1 MTQMSEAH
9 GRCSP
14 TKRPNQQQSQH
25 GSPLARAVHATGS
38 TVVIATLLALC
49 SGGCV
54 IPPSLRV
61 EDNTPVNSPPAI
73 ISVLGPSDA
82 LAEPGPYFVES
93 GQMAGT
99 LSVSLI
105 DTDVAD
111 MLYVRGY
118 LDYNA
123 PVGNRVPPRVRCSVP
138 QGDNASRTTTCNL
151 AGLCLPG
158 DIGSQHNLTL
168 VVFDRPPADSG
179 DDPQAMPA
187 DSGGLSTSR
196 FYFVHCQPPQS

>member
-1 MTQMSEAH
+1 MTQMSEPH
-9 GRCSP
+9 GRCR
-14 TKRPNQQQSQH
+14 RPAQANYLQSQI
-25 GSPLARAVHATGS
+25 GSRLARAVHAPGAI
-38 TVVIATLLALC
+38 VAIATLLALC
-49 SGGCV
+49 TQGCV

-61 EDNTPVNSPPAI
+61 EDDVPANSPPAI

-93 GQMAGT
+93 GPMAGT

-111 MLYVRGY
+111 TLYVRGY
-118 LDYNA
+118 LDYNT
-123 PVGNRVPPRVRCSVP
+123 PTGNLVPPRIRCAVP
-138 QGDNASRTTTCNL
+138 LSDMVERTTTCNL
-151 AGLCLPG
+151 AGLCLPSDVG
-158 DIGSQHNLTL
+158 TQHNLTL

-179 DDPQAMPA
+179 ADPQAMPGTM
-187 DSGGLSTSR
+187 GGLSTSR

>member
-1 MTQMSEAH
+1 MTQMSEPH
-9 GRCSP
+9 GRC
-14 TKRPNQQQSQH
+14 RPVTQSNQVESQH
-25 GSPLARAVHATGS
+25 GSVLARAVHAAGS
-38 TVVIATLLALC
+38 IVAIATLLALC

-61 EDNTPVNSPPAI
+61 DDTAPNSPPAI
-73 ISVLGPSDA
+73 MSVMGPSDA
-82 LAEPGPYFVES
+82 LSEPGPYFVES

-105 DTDVAD
+105 DTDVD
-111 MLYVRGY
+111 DVLYMRGY

-123 PVGNRVPPRVRCSVP
+123 PVGNRVAPRVQCSIP
-138 QGDNASRTTTCNL
+138 QSDKPVRTGSCNL
-151 AGLCLPG
+151 AGLCLPN
-158 DIGSQHNLTL
+158 DVGSQHNLTL

>member
-9 GRCSP
+9 GRCCPAEHS
-14 TKRPNQQQSQH
+14 NHQQSQG
-25 GSPLARAVHATGS
+25 GSALARAVHAAGS
-38 TVVIATLLALC
+38 IVVIATLLALC

-61 EDNTPVNSPPAI
+61 DEDAPVNSPPAI
-73 ISVLGPSDA
+73 VSVLGPSDA
-82 LAEPGPYFVES
+82 LVEPGPYFVEN

-105 DTDVAD
+105 DTNVDD
-111 MLYVRGY
+111 TLYVRGY
-118 LDYNA
+118 LDYNT
-123 PVGNRVPPRVRCSVP
+123 PVGNRSAPRVRCLVP
-138 QGDNASRTTTCNL
+138 QSDNATRKATCDL
-151 AGLCLPG
+151 AGLCLPP
-158 DIGSQHNLTL
+158 DVGSQHNLTL
-168 VVFDRPPADSG
+168 VVFDRPPADAG